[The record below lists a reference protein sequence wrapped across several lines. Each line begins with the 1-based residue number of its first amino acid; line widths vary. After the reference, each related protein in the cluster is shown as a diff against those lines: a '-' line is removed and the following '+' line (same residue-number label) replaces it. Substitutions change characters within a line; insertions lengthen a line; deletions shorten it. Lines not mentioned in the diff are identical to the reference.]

1 MQSKQ
6 GLLLAAEVLSGL
18 DGPVKAIR
26 EATPQ
31 ALHHF
36 TQADQVNQLAA
47 PAKRTP
53 IQASW
58 RG

>member
-26 EATPQ
+26 EV
-31 ALHHF
+31 L
-36 TQADQVNQLAA
+36 
-47 PAKRTP
+47 
-53 IQASW
+53 SS
-58 RG
+58 

>member
-18 DGPVKAIR
+18 DGPVK
-26 EATPQ
+26 
-31 ALHHF
+31 
-36 TQADQVNQLAA
+36 
-47 PAKRTP
+47 RTP